1 MTVTAPT
8 ADLTGGRPVVPS
20 RGVLRPLGL
29 GEVRITGGFWGR
41 RQDVSGTATLD
52 HHRQW
57 VDKLGWT
64 GNFLRAGSSV
74 DRRGREFSDSEV
86 YKLVEA
92 MAWETGRAATPER
105 EREVADLV
113 ALISGAQSAD
123 GYLHTAFGAPGQRPR
138 YSDLAWGHE
147 LYCTGHLLQA
157 AVARTR
163 TAGTDDLLRVARRA
177 ADHVCETFGADG
189 PAIVCGHP
197 EIETAL
203 TELARVTGEQRY
215 LDQAALFLHRRGRR
229 TLPPHQFGWEY
240 FSDDLPVRQARVLRG
255 HAVRALYLAA
265 GAVDVAVETG
275 DDELVQIIAD
285 QFDRTLA
292 RRTYLTGGMGSRHED
307 EAFGADF
314 VLPADRA
321 YSETCAGVA
330 AVMLAWRLLLA
341 TGRTAYAD
349 VMERILF
356 NVVATSLGDDGRSF
370 FYANTLHQRVPTA
383 ILPDDQEQLGFGG
396 GPRAPWFEVS
406 CCLGNTARLLASL
419 SAYVAA
425 ADADGLRIFQYADA
439 DVQTT
444 LAGGRRIGVRVA
456 TAYPDGGAIRIG
468 VTACDGDPWTL
479 TLRVPPWAHGATVTV
494 GGQAQ
499 PVTGDQVVLRRAFAA
514 GDEIRLDLPMRPR
527 FTWPDPRIDAAR
539 GCVAVERGP
548 LVFCAE
554 SPEGGLDLDT
564 VQVDTSAAPAD
575 ASAGGDG
582 EPAATV
588 AAVLEDPAPAAWPY
602 AEAPPAGSRS
612 GTSLRLMPY
621 HRWGRSGPATM
632 RIWLPV
638 TPVPVVPAR
647 RTQSRSPRDELDR
660 PVQA

>member
-29 GEVRITGGFWGR
+29 GEVRITGGFWGH
-41 RQDVSGTATLD
+41 RQQVSGTATLD

-57 VDKLGWT
+57 MDKLGWT
-64 GNFLRAGSSV
+64 GNFLRAGASI

-86 YKLVEA
+86 YKLLEA
-92 MAWETGRAATPER
+92 MSWETGRAATPER
-105 EREVADLV
+105 ERETTELI
-113 ALISGAQSAD
+113 ALIAGAQAAD
-123 GYLHTAFGAPGQRPR
+123 GYLHTAFGAPGQRRR
-138 YSDLAWGHE
+138 YTDLAWGHE

-163 TAGTDDLLRVARRA
+163 TAGGDDLLRVARRA
-177 ADHVCETFGADG
+177 ADHVCDTFGADG

-203 TELARVTGEQRY
+203 AELARVTGEQRY

-275 DDELVQIIAD
+275 DDELLQTVAD

-307 EAFGADF
+307 EAFGPDY

-341 TGRTAYAD
+341 TGQPKYAD
-349 VMERILF
+349 AIERILY

-370 FYANTLHQRVPTA
+370 FYANTLHQRTPTT
-383 ILPDDQEQLGFGG
+383 IVPDDQEQLGFGG

-425 ADADGLRIFQYADA
+425 ADADGLWLFQYADA
-439 DVQTT
+439 DLTTT
-444 LAGGRRIGVRVA
+444 LPDGRRIGVRVA
-456 TAYPDGGAIRIG
+456 TEYPDNGVIRVG
-468 VTACDGDPWTL
+468 VTESSGEPWTL
-479 TLRVPPWAHGATVTV
+479 TLRLPAWAAGATVAV
-494 GGQAQ
+494 DGQVRPAAGDR
-499 PVTGDQVVLRRAFAA
+499 VTIRRAFAP
-514 GDEIRLDLPMRPR
+514 GDEIRLELPMRPR
-527 FTWPDPRIDAAR
+527 FTWPDPRIDAVR
-539 GCVAVERGP
+539 GCVAVEQGP
-548 LVFCAE
+548 LVLCAE
-554 SPEGGLDLDT
+554 VPEGGLDLDT
-564 VQVDTSAAPAD
+564 VRVDTATPPAGTTGAP
-575 ASAGGDG
+575 GGSNPDSDG
-582 EPAATV
+582 VPGVTV
-588 AAVLEDPAPAAWPY
+588 AAVVEDPAPDAWPY
-602 AEAPPAGSRS
+602 AAAPPAGPRS
-612 GTSLRLMPY
+612 ETPLRLLPY

-638 TPVPVVPAR
+638 DDR
-647 RTQSRSPRDELDR
+647 RD
-660 PVQA
+660 A